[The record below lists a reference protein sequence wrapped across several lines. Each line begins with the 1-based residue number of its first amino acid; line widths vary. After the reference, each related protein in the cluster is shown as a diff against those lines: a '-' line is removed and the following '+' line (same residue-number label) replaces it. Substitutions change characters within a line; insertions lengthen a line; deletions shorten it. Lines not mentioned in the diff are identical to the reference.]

1 MLSTLFGL
9 AVAVLTLA
17 ALALR
22 VRGRMSARPRAD
34 DAQLLRVPG
43 QVISQHPFTLRWTI
57 RYPLPDG
64 SANEFLVERT
74 LPEHLREGMAVSV
87 LVDPADPRRARL
99 DMPGRSQFIKV
110 ILITVAVLVGVPLV
124 IAGIVALTL
133 SLR

>member
-1 MLSTLFGL
+1 MLSTLFGI
-9 AVAVLTLA
+9 ALA
-17 ALALR
+17 ALVLGSLALR
-22 VRGRMSARPRAD
+22 VRGRVSRRPRTA
-34 DAQLLRVPG
+34 DAQLVLVPG
-43 QVISQHPFTLRWTI
+43 QVISQHRFTLRWTI

-74 LPEHLREGMAVSV
+74 LPEHLRQGMAVSV

-99 DMPGRSQFIKV
+99 DMPGRSQFIQV
-110 ILITVAVLVGVPLV
+110 LLITVAVLVGGPLV